1 MKRIVNAPLQSLLA
15 LVFVVVCTQSVAL
28 AQVRD
33 VRVISAHAGGVNFV
47 SGDVEARRAGESGWS
62 RLSMKNELA
71 SGDDVRTGANGRVEI
86 LLNPGSYFRA
96 GGGAEFTFSDSSLE
110 DLRLELSRG
119 SAVVEATGYSDL
131 DLSITIATPRTLV
144 RIIRS
149 GVYRIDVTRT
159 GAAEVSVLKGRAVVG
174 GTLVKGGKLA
184 REGAGVVE
192 VAKLDKDNRDELDLW
207 SRERGKALA
216 KANDKLSHR
225 SVYTTLAQARTNGFN
240 IWGSGGGLWY
250 WNGLSSC
257 YTFLPFYGNW
267 QSPYGFW
274 YGMGYYYPPPD
285 SNLSPGYT
293 PPTISRGG
301 APYNPPP
308 IWSSP
313 GSPSP
318 DGPGRMMPDRTID
331 PPRPIAPREGA
342 PAPGVVPHRDQR

>member
-1 MKRIVNAPLQSLLA
+1 LA
-15 LVFVVVCTQSVAL
+15 FVVVCAHMVAR

-33 VRVISAHAGGVNFV
+33 ARVISARAGGVNFV
-47 SGDVEARRAGESGWS
+47 SGDVQARRSGEADWR
-62 RLSMKNELA
+62 RLSMKDELA
-71 SGDDVRTGANGRVEI
+71 SGDDVRTGASGRVEI

-110 DLRLELSRG
+110 DLRLELARG

-149 GVYRIDVTRT
+149 GVYRIDVTPA
-159 GAAEVSVLKGRAVVG
+159 GAAEVAVLKGRAVVG
-174 GTLVKGGKLA
+174 GTLVKSGKLA
-184 REGAGVVE
+184 REGAGIVE
-192 VAKLDKDNRDELDLW
+192 VAKLDKNDRDELDLW
-207 SRERGKALA
+207 SRERGKELA

-225 SVYTTLAQARTNGFN
+225 GVYTTLAQARMNGFDL
-240 IWGSGGGLWY
+240 WGSGGGLWF
-250 WNGLSSC
+250 WNGLASC

-274 YGMGYYYPPPD
+274 YGRYYYYPQPD
-285 SNLSPGYT
+285 RDLSPGYT

-301 APYNPPP
+301 TPYNPPP
-308 IWSSP
+308 IWTSP
-313 GSPSP
+313 GGPPSSDSPSRP
-318 DGPGRMMPDRTID
+318 MPERTID

-342 PAPGVVPHRDQR
+342 PGIAAPRRDQ